1 MPALSELFFFIIE
14 HSALIVLVSCLKDML
29 EDITVQ
35 RTQQFSDFS
44 LLPIEPS
51 YLQQMRSK
59 WKNNVNW

>member
-1 MPALSELFFFIIE
+1 MPALSELFFFITE
-14 HSALIVLVSCLKDML
+14 HSALIVLVSYLKDML
-29 EDITVQ
+29 DITVQ